1 MDSQSFVAA
10 HEIRSVGR
18 CECALWRLEF
28 LLVAWHHHR
37 KTRIFPIYN
46 HKQHTHLMRGRTAT
60 QCLHAHLPPTTT
72 FNNYISISA
81 KKQKFSTLFFLLC
94 RLSVLILLCP
104 VPAGPANAGAR
115 QGTAAGG
122 AGGGTAGWW
131 QGVLG
136 RSVRVA
142 PVLTTGRAP
151 VPPWPILA

>member
-1 MDSQSFVAA
+1 
-10 HEIRSVGR
+10 
-18 CECALWRLEF
+18 
-28 LLVAWHHHR
+28 
-37 KTRIFPIYN
+37 
-46 HKQHTHLMRGRTAT
+46 MRGRTAT

-72 FNNYISISA
+72 FNNY
-81 KKQKFSTLFFLLC
+81 
-94 RLSVLILLCP
+94 LSVPAKTIEILNVVFLTVSP
-104 VPAGPANAGAR
+104 LRVTFVPSVPAGPANAGAR

>member
-46 HKQHTHLMRGRTAT
+46 HKQHTHLMRGRTT
-60 QCLHAHLPPTTT
+60 THLPPTTT
-72 FNNYISISA
+72 FKNYVSVPA
-81 KKQKFSTLFFLLC
+81 KTTENLDVVFLTVSPL
-94 RLSVLILLCP
+94 RLHTFVPS